1 MYRNL
6 QNSEI
11 AALSAQGCTAE
22 DWSRITVAEGFHTD
36 WIRNVVFSG
45 EVKLGSNGAEIACGA
60 GVIRR
65 SGVYNA
71 ALHNCTVGDGV
82 LIYNVG
88 RYIANYDIA
97 EGVMIENVGQISCE
111 GSGSFGNGVEVS
123 AINEAGGR
131 EVPIYDELTA
141 QVAYVMAMYRHRT
154 ETVAWL
160 RNMVARKVREKT
172 SSRGYIGKSASV
184 VNTVSLVDVRIGA
197 YATVDGASTLSN
209 GTVNSSAESPSCIGS
224 GVAARDFIIARSA
237 RVDTGAMLRSC
248 FVGEGVVIENGFSAE
263 HSLFFA
269 NSHCTHGEAC
279 AVFAGPYTVS
289 HHRAT
294 LLIAGYFSFF
304 NAGSGANQS
313 NHMYKS
319 GPVHQGIHLR
329 GCKFS
334 SDAYILLPASTGVFT
349 IVKGR
354 HYQHHD
360 TDYMPFSYLIEERGD
375 SYLLPAMNLRS
386 YGTAR
391 DIRKWPGRDRRRGV
405 ASDLIRY
412 ELMTP
417 YTAGKIIR
425 AIHECEFLLARYP
438 TAEEVTWNRVK
449 IKTPALRKGLLLY
462 TQALRGYLSELLE
475 HGTVPGPGLAA
486 LPDDAPAGL
495 ATPPDGVI
503 EWIDLAGLIVPS
515 AAIDRLLDEV
525 DAGRLAGFEILEQHL
540 RKLDTEYSGMVASWA
555 VYALEKLLK
564 KSAVRITAGDLRQ
577 VIAQGEADRAALAAG
592 VEMDARRDFAPLM
605 AVGYGIDSEQYRDA
619 DFRAIDTGQ
628 RTFNRLFDGE
638 RISGWRVRNGAF
650 AESYLPWIGFC
661 RKFRYLCDAR
671 RFARKNPDSEL
682 I

>member
-209 GTVNSSAESPSCIGS
+209 GTINSSAESPSCIGS

-248 FVGEGVVIENGFSAE
+248 FVGKA
-263 HSLFFA
+263 
-269 NSHCTHGEAC
+269 
-279 AVFAGPYTVS
+279 
-289 HHRAT
+289 
-294 LLIAGYFSFF
+294 
-304 NAGSGANQS
+304 
-313 NHMYKS
+313 
-319 GPVHQGIHLR
+319 
-329 GCKFS
+329 
-334 SDAYILLPASTGVFT
+334 
-349 IVKGR
+349 
-354 HYQHHD
+354 
-360 TDYMPFSYLIEERGD
+360 
-375 SYLLPAMNLRS
+375 
-386 YGTAR
+386 
-391 DIRKWPGRDRRRGV
+391 W
-405 ASDLIRY
+405 
-412 ELMTP
+412 
-417 YTAGKIIR
+417 
-425 AIHECEFLLARYP
+425 
-438 TAEEVTWNRVK
+438 
-449 IKTPALRKGLLLY
+449 
-462 TQALRGYLSELLE
+462 
-475 HGTVPGPGLAA
+475 
-486 LPDDAPAGL
+486 
-495 ATPPDGVI
+495 
-503 EWIDLAGLIVPS
+503 
-515 AAIDRLLDEV
+515 
-525 DAGRLAGFEILEQHL
+525 
-540 RKLDTEYSGMVASWA
+540 
-555 VYALEKLLK
+555 
-564 KSAVRITAGDLRQ
+564 
-577 VIAQGEADRAALAAG
+577 
-592 VEMDARRDFAPLM
+592 
-605 AVGYGIDSEQYRDA
+605 
-619 DFRAIDTGQ
+619 
-628 RTFNRLFDGE
+628 
-638 RISGWRVRNGAF
+638 
-650 AESYLPWIGFC
+650 
-661 RKFRYLCDAR
+661 
-671 RFARKNPDSEL
+671 
-682 I
+682 

>member
-209 GTVNSSAESPSCIGS
+209 GTINSSAESPSCIGS

-237 RVDTGAMLRSC
+237 RVDTGRC
-248 FVGEGVVIENGFSAE
+248 CGVV
-263 HSLFFA
+263 L
-269 NSHCTHGEAC
+269 
-279 AVFAGPYTVS
+279 
-289 HHRAT
+289 
-294 LLIAGYFSFF
+294 
-304 NAGSGANQS
+304 
-313 NHMYKS
+313 
-319 GPVHQGIHLR
+319 
-329 GCKFS
+329 
-334 SDAYILLPASTGVFT
+334 
-349 IVKGR
+349 
-354 HYQHHD
+354 
-360 TDYMPFSYLIEERGD
+360 
-375 SYLLPAMNLRS
+375 
-386 YGTAR
+386 
-391 DIRKWPGRDRRRGV
+391 W
-405 ASDLIRY
+405 
-412 ELMTP
+412 
-417 YTAGKIIR
+417 GK
-425 AIHECEFLLARYP
+425 A
-438 TAEEVTWNRVK
+438 W
-449 IKTPALRKGLLLY
+449 
-462 TQALRGYLSELLE
+462 
-475 HGTVPGPGLAA
+475 
-486 LPDDAPAGL
+486 
-495 ATPPDGVI
+495 
-503 EWIDLAGLIVPS
+503 
-515 AAIDRLLDEV
+515 
-525 DAGRLAGFEILEQHL
+525 
-540 RKLDTEYSGMVASWA
+540 
-555 VYALEKLLK
+555 
-564 KSAVRITAGDLRQ
+564 
-577 VIAQGEADRAALAAG
+577 
-592 VEMDARRDFAPLM
+592 
-605 AVGYGIDSEQYRDA
+605 
-619 DFRAIDTGQ
+619 
-628 RTFNRLFDGE
+628 
-638 RISGWRVRNGAF
+638 
-650 AESYLPWIGFC
+650 
-661 RKFRYLCDAR
+661 
-671 RFARKNPDSEL
+671 
-682 I
+682 